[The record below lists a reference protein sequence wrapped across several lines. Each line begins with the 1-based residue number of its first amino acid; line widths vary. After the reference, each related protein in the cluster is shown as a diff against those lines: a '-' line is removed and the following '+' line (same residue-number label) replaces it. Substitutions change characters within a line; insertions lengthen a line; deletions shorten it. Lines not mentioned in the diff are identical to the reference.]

1 MALSLVDAQKAIA
14 AAQAKAEG
22 LGITIAAVVVDGRG
36 DIVAAARMDSAR
48 WFTADV
54 ARGKA
59 FLSATFGRPSA
70 DIAENADNPF
80 FRSMLAHFEG
90 KIVFSA
96 GAVPIV
102 QDGAPIGAIG
112 TSGGTG
118 EQDAECATA
127 GVASI

>member
-1 MALSLVDAQKAIA
+1 MALSLADAQKAVA
-14 AAQAKAEG
+14 AAQAKSEG
-22 LGITIAAVVVDGRG
+22 LGITVAAVVVDGRG
-36 DIVAAARMDSAR
+36 DIVAAARMDGAQ

-96 GAVPIV
+96 GAVPIL
-102 QDGAPIGAIG
+102 QDGAPVGAIG
-112 TSGGTG
+112 VSGGTG
-118 EQDAECATA
+118 AQDAECATA
-127 GVASI
+127 GVESI

>member
-1 MALSLVDAQKAIA
+1 MALSFTDVQKATA
-14 AAQAKAEG
+14 EARAKAQQ
-22 LGITIAAVVVDGRG
+22 LGINIAVVVVDARG
-36 DIVAAARMDSAR
+36 DLVAVERMDGAR

-90 KIVFSA
+90 KIVFA
-96 GAVPIV
+96 QGAVPIV
-102 QDGAPIGAIG
+102 QDGILVGAIG
-112 TSGGTG
+112 VSGGTG
-118 EQDAECATA
+118 EQDAECAAA
-127 GVASI
+127 GVATI

>member
-1 MALSLVDAQKAIA
+1 MALSLVDAQKAVA

-36 DIVAAARMDSAR
+36 DVVAAARMDGAR

-96 GAVPIV
+96 GAVPIL
-102 QDGAPIGAIG
+102 QDGAPVGAIG
-112 TSGGTG
+112 ASGGTG
-118 EQDAECATA
+118 AQDAECATA
-127 GVASI
+127 GVESI

>member
-1 MALSLVDAQKAIA
+1 MTLLFTDAQKATA
-14 AAQAKAEG
+14 EARTKAQQ
-22 LGITIAAVVVDGRG
+22 LGINIAVVVVDARG
-36 DIVAAARMDSAR
+36 DLVAVERMDGAR

-90 KIVFSA
+90 KIIFA
-96 GAVPIV
+96 PGAVPIV
-102 QDGAPIGAIG
+102 QDGVPVGAIG
-112 TSGGTG
+112 VSGGTG
-118 EQDAECATA
+118 AQDAECATA
-127 GVASI
+127 GVAAV